1 MVFSTCIQSGR
12 AIKPARLPMLIPI
25 PEPVTFFAFLFPNGT
40 SLKCKSFTIVWA
52 RCVLFGSSPAFAT
65 AQPLPGPLSHGSHAA
80 QPTYMIFRWAKKIT
94 ADLLAADAREPN
106 ALRLFHFYERCKK
119 IIEHSEHFDSR
130 IHFSHRS

>member
-1 MVFSTCIQSGR
+1 
-12 AIKPARLPMLIPI
+12 MLIPI

-94 ADLLAADAREPN
+94 ADLLAANADQSDRKKLTPFGCFIFMNDAKN
-106 ALRLFHFYERCKK
+106 H
-119 IIEHSEHFDSR
+119 
-130 IHFSHRS
+130 